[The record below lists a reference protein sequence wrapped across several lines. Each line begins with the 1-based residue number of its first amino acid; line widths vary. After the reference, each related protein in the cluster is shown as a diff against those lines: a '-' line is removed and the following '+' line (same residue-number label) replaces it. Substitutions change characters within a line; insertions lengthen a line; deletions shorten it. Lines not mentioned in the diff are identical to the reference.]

1 MRKPEKKYVLNF
13 AEIVI
18 VIFIAIVFLCVFWSK
33 SFDVRQESN
42 VIYGWKK
49 MLGVA
54 KYSYDVV
61 LMAEG
66 QTIEKIV
73 KLPPDVRNVQIL
85 NLFAKHM
92 DLVADK
98 SLSRYKYRYLNGL
111 RVSEED
117 EYFVDDFVY
126 DNDKKVIIGINW
138 INPNCFSDS
147 NKCGIAIFDMNGKK
161 GPNRFGLDVF
171 GADIYND
178 TLLPFGS
185 GLSYDRA
192 AKNCAKL
199 ESGVFCSSFYLIGGQ
214 FFK

>member
-1 MRKPEKKYVLNF
+1 MV
-13 AEIVI
+13 
-18 VIFIAIVFLCVFWSK
+18 
-33 SFDVRQESN
+33 
-42 VIYGWKK
+42 
-49 MLGVA
+49 
-54 KYSYDVV
+54 
-61 LMAEG
+61 EG
-66 QTIEKIV
+66 QNIKKIV
-73 KLPPDVRNVQIL
+73 KVPPDVRNVQIL

-111 RVSEED
+111 RVGEED

-126 DNDKKVIIGINW
+126 DNDKKVIIGLNW
-138 INPNCFSDS
+138 INSDCFRDG

-171 GADIYND
+171 GVDIYND
-178 TLLPFGS
+178 KLLPFGF
-185 GLSYDRA
+185 GLSYEEA
-192 AKNCAKL
+192 EENCARL